1 MVGPNFQRSILNLC
15 GIVSTSSRT
24 VLANSVISV
33 TNFSTTSV
41 DLRSHPKRFKRTTGF
56 APDEFDKKPAQEWWD
71 YDGFGKYKARY
82 HQYPTNL
89 VLRDV
94 QRRRI
99 LAQHAEERN
108 RVNCLFRN
116 DILPK
121 ELQELARIKVVKEV
135 PRDSAITR
143 PNRRCA
149 ITGRARGIFH
159 QFRVSRMVFR
169 KEADGNRLSG
179 VQYAKWMYNTHLD
192 P

>member
-1 MVGPNFQRSILNLC
+1 MTIQDLFIFQ
-15 GIVSTSSRT
+15 
-24 VLANSVISV
+24 
-33 TNFSTTSV
+33 
-41 DLRSHPKRFKRTTGF
+41 
-56 APDEFDKKPAQEWWD
+56 
-71 YDGFGKYKARY
+71 
-82 HQYPTNL
+82 QYPTNL

-143 PNRRCA
+143 PNRR
-149 ITGRARGIFH
+149 
-159 QFRVSRMVFR
+159 
-169 KEADGNRLSG
+169 
-179 VQYAKWMYNTHLD
+179 
-192 P
+192 

>member
-1 MVGPNFQRSILNLC
+1 MALNIIRQLA
-15 GIVSTSSRT
+15 GTTLKLSSGKEVSPALASR
-24 VLANSVISV
+24 A
-33 TNFSTTSV
+33 FSTTGT
-41 DLRSHPKRFKRTTGF
+41 DHRRHHPRMKKKGGF
-56 APDEFDKKPAQEWWD
+56 GDGYFNDKPCQNWWE
-71 YDGFGKYKARY
+71 YDGFGSYAIRGHK
-82 HQYPTNL
+82 YPTNIT
-89 VLRDV
+89 LRDV

-99 LAQHAEERN
+99 LKQHAEERN

-121 ELQELARIKVVKEV
+121 EIQEIARHKIVYEV

-149 ITGRARGIFH
+149 VTGRPRGIWH

-169 KEADGNRLSG
+169 AEADYNKVSG
-179 VQYAKWMYNTHLD
+179 VQRAKWKYSTFID